1 MYKEATFTPAN
12 FDYDNLSQLLSTK
25 GKGKGLVWNYS
36 YNTRTSGSVLYV
48 HPFTF
53 GDENTDM
60 DIYNDPGYFIV
71 SAKFNENEEEK
82 NYAATLA
89 DLSKYT
95 GLKAGEH
102 MKLWLYLRD
111 GGGVGIGYEIVDWS
125 TDGNKDLPQY
135 RIPGVYNED
144 DAERLLEALIQS
156 PSKFPEGVEDLVVE
170 TSEDGATS
178 KTYEINLF
186 THIDWSSIKS
196 GTINIPDNC
205 TLKGNGYNITLTDG
219 VSINGNGKIKN
230 LYVNGEKQ
238 TDTPED
244 NSGSEE
250 TPQP

>member
-1 MYKEATFTPAN
+1 
-12 FDYDNLSQLLSTK
+12 
-25 GKGKGLVWNYS
+25 
-36 YNTRTSGSVLYV
+36 
-48 HPFTF
+48 
-53 GDENTDM
+53 M

-95 GLKAGEH
+95 ELKAGEH

-186 THIDWSSIKS
+186 THIDWSSIGEGITEIK
-196 GTINIPDNC
+196 IPDNC
-205 TLKGNGYNITLTDG
+205 TLKGNGYNIKLKEGDS
-219 VSINGNGKIKN
+219 SITITGKIKN
-230 LYVNGEKQ
+230 LYVNGVKQ
-238 TDTPED
+238 PDTPED
-244 NSGSEE
+244 NSGSEG
-250 TPQP
+250 TTQP